1 MSRKKKNGNKSTT
14 SEKVLLVTVLI
25 QLIKALLE
33 LINKL
38 IE

>member
-1 MSRKKKNGNKSTT
+1 MSRKKKNGNQDTAQ
-14 SEKVLLVTVLI
+14 KVLLITATLNLI
-25 QLIKALLE
+25 RALIE